1 MATPD
6 YGLKIAEDFQEY
18 LKSGDKNL
26 ITNYSSRE
34 IKIAISR
41 LSPFYNNNKLWYREM
56 EDRIKELE
64 SAEDVKRRQHLK
76 WKANFREQWLDR
88 VLAYALGILTGL
100 AFTLI
105 DLS

>member
-18 LKSGDKNL
+18 LKTGNKEL
-26 ITNYSSRE
+26 IVNYSSRE

-41 LSPFYNNNKLWYREM
+41 LSPFYDNNKLWYREM

-64 SAEDVKRRQHLK
+64 SAGDVKRRQDSK
-76 WKANFREQWLDR
+76 WKANFKEQWLDR
-88 VLAYALGILTGL
+88 ILAYVLGILTGL
-100 AFTLI
+100 AITLI
-105 DLS
+105 DLG